1 MYRERP
7 AEVIAGAVLWASES
21 RPDAP
26 PTRVLPD
33 GCLDLLWSSR
43 SGLLVA
49 GPDRTAQWSVS
60 TPGERWR
67 GVRLPPGVGPA
78 VFGVPA
84 ADLRDQRIPLDV
96 LWGREATRLA
106 EHLGA
111 APTAADLARV
121 AADRLARVGGPDPLG
136 PRVAAL
142 LAAGATVAATAAGV
156 GLGPRALHRRSQALF
171 GYGPKTLARIL
182 RLRRALAL
190 AGHGGGSADH
200 GAGLDDPVGLA
211 RHGAVPADRVG
222 LARGGAGLAG
232 RGIGLAE
239 VAARAGYA
247 DQAHLTRDVRDLTGV
262 PPSTLFAR

>member
-7 AEVIAGAVLWASES
+7 AEVIVGAVLWASES
-21 RPDAP
+21 GPDAS

-43 SGLLVA
+43 SGLVVA

-84 ADLRDQRIPLDV
+84 ADLRDQRIPLDA
-96 LWGREATRLA
+96 LWGREAGRLA
-106 EHLGA
+106 GRLGD
-111 APTAADLARV
+111 APTAADLAGA
-121 AADRLARVGGPDPLG
+121 AADRLARVGGADPLG

-142 LAAGATVAATAAGV
+142 LAAGATVAATAAEV

-182 RLRRALAL
+182 RLRRAL
-190 AGHGGGSADH
+190 
-200 GAGLDDPVGLA
+200 V
-211 RHGAVPADRVG
+211 
-222 LARGGAGLAG
+222 LAG
-232 RGIGLAE
+232 RGTGLAE

-262 PPSTLFAR
+262 PPTTLFAR